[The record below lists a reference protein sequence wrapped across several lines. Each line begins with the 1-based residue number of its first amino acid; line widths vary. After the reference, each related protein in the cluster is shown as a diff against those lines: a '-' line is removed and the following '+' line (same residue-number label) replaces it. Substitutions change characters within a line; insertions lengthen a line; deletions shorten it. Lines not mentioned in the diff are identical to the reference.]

1 MCKGVKLFSIA
12 ILCGGKSKRFGSDKT
27 FHYIGDKTILELVYD
42 KFKNETDDIFL
53 QTSNNDKYRKK
64 KFRFNVN
71 KYHDVIPEKG
81 PLGGIYSAL
90 SNAKFNRVF
99 VVAGDLPFVDEKIIA
114 ELTSFEDFSIV
125 VPKWL
130 NGFVEPLCALYSK
143 DVMPIVRKRID
154 SNNLKINDFFQELGN
169 DHTGEYK
176 IKYLHIEDLIHS
188 GKISENCF
196 NNINCL
202 EDLDTIN

>member
-1 MCKGVKLFSIA
+1 MFSIA

-42 KFKNETDDIFL
+42 KFKNRTDDIFL
-53 QTSNNDKYRKK
+53 QTSNNDIDRKN
-64 KFRFNVN
+64 KFKFNIN
-71 KYHDVIPEKG
+71 IYHDVIPGKG

-90 SNAKFNRVF
+90 SNAKYNKVF
-99 VVAGDLPFVDEKIIA
+99 VVAGDLPFVDKKIIS
-114 ELTSFEDFSIV
+114 ELITFDDFSIV

-143 DVMPIVRKRID
+143 DVLPIIKKRID
-154 SNNLKINDFFQELGN
+154 SDNLKINDFFKELGN
-169 DHTGEYK
+169 DHTGSFK
-176 IKYLHIEDLIHS
+176 IKYLRVEDLIQNS
-188 GKISENCF
+188 KIAKKCF

-202 EDLDTIN
+202 EDLDKI